1 MYIFNPNKREGQYSS
16 IIEEEKQVIFASTN
30 DSVAIDW
37 LKENGLHLSLIE
49 DIQSDD
55 QSITYD
61 EIGESK
67 LKIMKYLLFDDKVAT
82 AYNVSILY
90 MKNKLFILSK
100 EPKVIDCIKNSYLK
114 NSDDRHSPSYLLYL
128 FPDIIIDNNN
138 FLLGEIEDR
147 LEKLEENIFNFKAE
161 ENLLHRDIYYIR
173 RTLDKIL
180 KISTQER
187 DSLRKGYDYLSSKE
201 KDTLQYEYLDLK
213 EHIRYLI
220 DESKALLE
228 RSEYLQNL
236 HTGMLS
242 TYMNKAMQKLAAI
255 SLIFLPLT
263 FIAGVYGMNFIYMPE
278 LTWKYGYFIVWL
290 FYIVI
295 AVVVFVKL
303 RKMRWL

>member
-100 EPKVIDCIKNSYLK
+100 EPKVIDCIKNSYLE

-290 FYIVI
+290 FYIII